1 MYIYLSLSHH
11 IFNCYHIYI
20 TINNSYPIRLRMTT
34 AILKKPTASRG
45 AARSARPA
53 PGGLPARSF
62 ALPWAPLEAVGSRW
76 SPLEQR
82 RNETL
87 ENQQTAGKVFEIPR
101 FWLHFETFVCS
112 CSKGSNLAVWEAA
125 PPKDGRLVKAWR
137 SVLLADLKMGD
148 LAPKK
153 SSSGDLRWLNIKMT
167 KHD

>member
-1 MYIYLSLSHH
+1 MVATYVYISLSHH

-82 RNETL
+82 RNETP
-87 ENQQTAGKVFEIPR
+87 GKSTNGWESLRNSKILIALRNFCLFMFQRLKPGG
-101 FWLHFETFVCS
+101 LGS
-112 CSKGSNLAVWEAA
+112 CATKG
-125 PPKDGRLVKAWR
+125 R
-137 SVLLADLKMGD
+137 SVGESLALCAFGRPEDGGF
-148 LAPKK
+148 
-153 SSSGDLRWLNIKMT
+153 SSKEVKFWGFKMT
-167 KHD
+167 KH